1 MKKSLIPRPE
11 HPTPQF
17 RRRSWLNLNGI
28 WQYEADRGDSG
39 LERGLLKRRLTG
51 KITVPFCPESELS
64 GVATTDHLNAV
75 WYRRQVTIPGSWKGR
90 RILLHF
96 QAVDYDAT
104 IWLNGREVAR
114 HRGGYTP
121 FSADL
126 TGHVVAGKRATI
138 VVRARDDHR
147 SAKPQGKQATTVENR
162 GCHYTRSTGIWQTVW
177 MESVPRRASLQ
188 RPRITPDV
196 GGARFL
202 VEQPILGSERT
213 GLKIRASLR
222 DREGRVAVATVRAD
236 RDFSPV
242 LILEIPAN
250 KKRLW
255 SPEDPFLYDLVLEL
269 TDRGGEVIDRVSSYA
284 GLRSIVIRGKAV
296 LINDKPVFQRLVLD
310 QGYYP
315 TGIYTAPT
323 DRDLRQ
329 DIQLARHAGFN
340 GARLHEKIFEERYLY
355 HADRAGFLVWGEFP
369 DWFGPEKGGWPDQP
383 SKYCQPTLVGQWLEV
398 LARDYN
404 HPSIIGWCAFNE
416 THARI
421 ADRITTHDDALRAS
435 FLAAKAMDLTRP
447 VLDTSGYSHRLPESD
462 IYDAHDYAQDPSIFA
477 DHHSGLEANHPYQ
490 SDHPGIESIPSRGQ
504 PFFVSEFGGAWWN
517 PDDPDG
523 WGYGERPG
531 DLEEFH
537 ERFASLCRTLLENR
551 NVFGYCYTQLTDVFQ
566 EQNGIVLFDRKPK
579 FDLKRLRDA
588 QKARAAIERS

>member
-11 HPTPQF
+11 HPRPQF
-17 RRRSWLNLNGI
+17 QRRSWINLNGT

-39 LERGLLKRRLTG
+39 LERGLLKRRLAG
-51 KITVPFCPESELS
+51 KIVVPFCPESELS

-75 WYRRQVTIPGSWKGR
+75 WYRRQVEIPGSWKDR

-96 QAVDYDAT
+96 QAVDYDT
-104 IWLNGREVAR
+104 TVWLNGRKVAR

-126 TGHVVAGKRATI
+126 TDHVTAGKRATI

-147 SAKPQGKQATTVENR
+147 SAKPQGKQAATVQNR

-177 MESVPRRASLQ
+177 MESVPLRASLQ

-213 GLKIRASLR
+213 GLKIRATLR
-222 DREGRVAVATVRAD
+222 DRKGKVAAATVRAD
-236 RDFSPV
+236 RDFCPT
-242 LILEIPAN
+242 LTLDIPA
-250 KKRLW
+250 KRKRFW

-269 TDRGGEVIDRVSSYA
+269 TDRGGQVIDRVSSYA

-329 DIQLARHAGFN
+329 DILLSKRAGFN
-340 GARLHEKIFEERYLY
+340 GARLHEKVFEERFLY
-355 HADRAGFLVWGEFP
+355 HADRLGYLVWGEFP
-369 DWFGPEKGGWPDQP
+369 DWFGPGDGGWPDQP
-383 SKYCQPTLVGQWLEV
+383 SKYSQPTFVGQWLEV

-421 ADRITTHDDALRAS
+421 GDRITTHDDALRAS

-462 IYDAHDYAQDPSIFA
+462 IYDAHDYTQDLSVFA
-477 DHHSGLEANHPYQ
+477 RHYSDPGGSFPTISEAPE
-490 SDHPGIESIPSRGQ
+490 IESIPYGGQ

-523 WGYGERPG
+523 WGYGERPK
-531 DLEEFH
+531 DLEAFY
-537 ERFASLCRTLLENR
+537 ERFAGLCRTLLENR
-551 NVFGYCYTQLTDVFQ
+551 NMFGYCYTQLTDVFQ
-566 EQNGIVLFDRKPK
+566 EQNGIALFDRKPK

-588 QKARAAIERS
+588 QKTKAAIERS